1 MLIAVYMCVYKIKI
15 IKRKKERKKMDHYDL
30 KLYQELVEGGG

>member
-15 IKRKKERKKMDHYDL
+15 IKRKKERKKMDHYL
-30 KLYQELVEGGG
+30 KLNQELEGGG

>member
-15 IKRKKERKKMDHYDL
+15 IKTKKMDHYL